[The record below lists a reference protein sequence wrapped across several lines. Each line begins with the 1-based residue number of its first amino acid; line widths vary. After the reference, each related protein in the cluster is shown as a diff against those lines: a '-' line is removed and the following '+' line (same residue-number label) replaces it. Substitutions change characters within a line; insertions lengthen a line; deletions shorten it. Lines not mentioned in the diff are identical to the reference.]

1 MKEAKADQFSD
12 PPPVMESDSPPSPE
26 PDFTF
31 AFNDRNFSDRVLRIE
46 ILPDVLDYKSDGEA
60 FASISDWARN
70 RKRRRAE
77 SKRESAEDIIVQCE
91 EQVLNCNMPD
101 TEDFAACE
109 NQDEDAVG
117 MIESPSGSH
126 LNLDSVRNY
135 VNDEAAGSNDSSW
148 IWDCSTVLRVETIHI
163 SSPILAAKSP
173 FFYKLFSN
181 GMEQSEKRQATL
193 RIHESEEAALMDLLN
208 FMYSNTLSTTT
219 APSLLDVLKAADKF
233 AVASCMRYC
242 SRLLGQ
248 LPMTRDSALLYL
260 DLPSSVLM
268 VDAVQSLTDTAK
280 KFLADRYRELSKFVD
295 EVLNLPLAG
304 IEAVLS
310 SDDLQVASEDAIFDL
325 VLKWARLHYQNVE
338 DRREVIASRLA
349 RLIRFPYMS
358 CRKLRKV
365 LSCNDFDP
373 QLASKIVLEALFYKS
388 ETPHRQR
395 SLAVENAN
403 ATYRG
408 FVDRSYKYRPVKLV
422 EFELPRPQCIVYLDL
437 KREECARL
445 FPAGRV
451 YSQAFHL
458 GGQGFFLSAHCN
470 MDQQNSFQCLG
481 LFLGMQEKGSV
492 SFAVDYE
499 FSVRV
504 KPGEEFLS
512 KYKGT
517 YTFTGGKA
525 VGYRNLL
532 ATPWTTFMADDSI
545 YFINSV
551 LHLRAELT
559 IRQ

>member
-1 MKEAKADQFSD
+1 MTEAMVRQLSD
-12 PPPVMESDSPPSPE
+12 DPLQTMLPDSMPYSEPE
-26 PDFTF
+26 PDFIF
-31 AFNDRNFSDRVLRIE
+31 AYNDPNFSDRVLRIE
-46 ILPDVLDYKSDGEA
+46 IIPDASDSQSDGDA
-60 FASISDWARN
+60 CVSISDCARN

-77 SKRESAEDIIVQCE
+77 STTQSAEDICVEFE
-91 EQVLNCNMPD
+91 EQVLDCNMLD
-101 TEDFAACE
+101 TEDLVVCD
-109 NQDEDAVG
+109 NQDEDSVAI
-117 MIESPSGSH
+117 IEPPS
-126 LNLDSVRNY
+126 DSLCTS
-135 VNDEAAGSNDSSW
+135 VNDEAGESNDLFW
-148 IWDCSTVLRVETIHI
+148 ISDCSTALRVETIHI
-163 SSPILAAKSP
+163 SSAILAAKSP
-173 FFYKLFSN
+173 FFYKLFTT
-181 GMEQSEKRQATL
+181 GMKKSESDERQETL
-193 RIHESEEAALMDLLN
+193 RIHESEEAAFMDLLN

-219 APSLLDVLKAADKF
+219 ASSLLDVLKAADKF

-242 SRLLGQ
+242 SWLLGQ
-248 LPMTRDSALLYL
+248 LPMTCDSALLYL
-260 DLPSSVLM
+260 ELPLSVLM
-268 VDAVQSLTDTAK
+268 VDAVQPLTNAAR
-280 KFLADRYRELSKFVD
+280 KFLAIRYRELSKFVD

-310 SDDLQVASEDAIFDL
+310 SDDLHVASEDAIFDL
-325 VLKWARLHYQNVE
+325 VLKWARLHYRNVE
-338 DRREVIASRLA
+338 DRRAVIASRLS
-349 RLIRFPYMS
+349 RLIRFPFMS
-358 CRKLRKV
+358 CRKLRKI

-373 QLASKIVLEALFYKS
+373 QLASKIVIEALFYKS
-388 ETPHRQR
+388 DAPYRQR
-395 SLAVENAN
+395 SLAVENAI
-403 ATYRG
+403 
-408 FVDRSYKYRPVKLV
+408 VERSYKYRPVKLV
-422 EFELPRPQCIVYLDL
+422 DFELPRPHCLVYLDL

-499 FSVRV
+499 FQVRQ
-504 KPGEEFLS
+504 KPEEDFKM

-532 ATPWTTFMADDSI
+532 SVPWTTFMADDSV

-551 LHLRAELT
+551 LHIRAELH